1 MVAPCHPWQRDIS
14 PSLDVTSLFLDSPLG
29 ERRGIMAKNK
39 IEDTIDRSRL
49 PQHIA
54 IIMDGNGR
62 WANKRLLPRTMGHR
76 AGMGALKNIVQA
88 CDELK
93 IPFLTVFAFS
103 TENWKRPVM
112 EVDFLMRLLI
122 EFLHKELAELHKK
135 NVQIH
140 VLGDYEAIPMEC
152 QIEIREALKLT
163 QNNSGLVFNIALN
176 YGARQEIIGAVKQ
189 LTEKIIQQEIKL
201 EDINEEMF
209 SQLLYT
215 RAMPDPDLLIRTAGE
230 MRISNFMLWQI
241 AYAEIVVCDIL
252 WPDFSRVD
260 LIKAIKEYQGRDR
273 RFGGLSQ

>member
-1 MVAPCHPWQRDIS
+1 
-14 PSLDVTSLFLDSPLG
+14 
-29 ERRGIMAKNK
+29 MAKNK

>member
-1 MVAPCHPWQRDIS
+1 
-14 PSLDVTSLFLDSPLG
+14 
-29 ERRGIMAKNK
+29 
-39 IEDTIDRSRL
+39 
-49 PQHIA
+49 
-54 IIMDGNGR
+54 
-62 WANKRLLPRTMGHR
+62 MGHR

-88 CDELK
+88 CNEMN

-103 TENWKRPVM
+103 TENWKRPVL

-122 EFLHKELAELHKK
+122 EFLHKELTELHRN

-140 VLGDYEAIPMEC
+140 VLGDYEAIPIEC

-163 QNNSGLVFNIALN
+163 RNNSGLVFNIALN

-189 LTEKIIQQEIKL
+189 LTLKIAQGEIKS
-201 EDINEEMF
+201 EDINEEVF

-215 RAMPDPDLLIRTAGE
+215 RDMPDPDLLIRTAGE

-241 AYAEIVVCDIL
+241 AYAEIVVCNIL

-273 RFGGLSQ
+273 RFGGLSQGLAD

>member
-1 MVAPCHPWQRDIS
+1 
-14 PSLDVTSLFLDSPLG
+14 
-29 ERRGIMAKNK
+29 MAKNK
-39 IEDTIDRSRL
+39 IEDEIDLSQV

-62 WANKRLLPRTMGHR
+62 WAKKRLLPRTMGHR

-88 CDELK
+88 CNELN

-103 TENWKRPVM
+103 TENWKRPVI

-122 EFLHKELAELHKK
+122 EFLHKELAELHRN

-152 QIEIREALKLT
+152 QIEIREALKIT
-163 QNNSGLVFNIALN
+163 RDNSGLVFNIALN

-189 LTEKIIQQEIKL
+189 LTEKIIQREIKL
-201 EDINEEMF
+201 EDINEEIF

-215 RAMPDPDLLIRTAGE
+215 KAMPDPDLLIRTAGE

-273 RFGGLSQ
+273 RFGGLSQGLAD